1 MSFDADAVRRDFPG
15 LDLEVHG
22 RPLVY
27 LDNAAATHK
36 PQAVLDEYQRVYLEE
51 NANVHRGIHTLSQLA
66 TEDYE
71 RARRTVARYLNAPS
85 EDEIVFVRGTTEAI
99 NLVAWTFGR
108 QRLVRGTNVVISA
121 LEHHSNI
128 VPWQLVTDITG
139 AELRVIPLDDR
150 GDVTYAAFEATVDEY
165 TAMISVAHISNALGT
180 ILPVKDICR
189 FANERRIPVLIDG
202 AQGMSHDHPDV
213 QELGCDFYA
222 FSGHK
227 VFAPTGIGALWGK
240 MEHLSDM
247 PPWHGGGEMI
257 ETVTF
262 EGSTYAE
269 PPARFEAGTP
279 NFAGAIA
286 MGRALE
292 YLEALDEEG
301 MLAHEADLLEYGT
314 QRLLQIE
321 GLRIIGTAPR
331 KSCVL
336 SFIIEGIH
344 PHDIGAVLDQ
354 QGIAVRVGHHCA
366 QPVMAHFGLPATT
379 RASLSMYNTR
389 ADIDALVEG
398 LKTVKML
405 FS

>member
-1 MSFDADAVRRDFPG
+1 MGFDAEAVRRDFPG

-27 LDNAAATHK
+27 LDNAATTHK
-36 PQAVLDEYQRVYLEE
+36 PQVVLDEYQRVYLEE

-71 RARRTVARYLNAPS
+71 KARRTVARYLNAS
-85 EDEIVFVRGTTEAI
+85 TDNEIVFVRGTTEAI

-108 QRLVRGTNVVISA
+108 ERLVRGTNVVISG

-128 VPWQLVTDITG
+128 VPWQLVTQQTG
-139 AELRVIPLDDR
+139 ASVKVVPLDAH
-150 GDVTYAAFEATVDEY
+150 GDVTLEAFEATLDTS

-180 ILPVKDICR
+180 VLPVKGICDIAR
-189 FANERRIPVLIDG
+189 KRGIPVLLDG

-213 QELGCDFYA
+213 QALGCDFYV

-240 MEHLSDM
+240 YEHLEKM

-262 EGSTYAE
+262 EGSTFAA

-286 MGRALE
+286 LGRALE
-292 YLEALDEEG
+292 YLESLDEAG
-301 MLAHEADLLEYGT
+301 MLAHEADLLAYGT
-314 QRLLQIE
+314 QRLQEIE
-321 GLRIIGTAPR
+321 GLRLVGTAPQ

-336 SFIIEGIH
+336 SFVIDGIH

>member
-1 MSFDADAVRRDFPG
+1 
-15 LDLEVHG
+15 
-22 RPLVY
+22 
-27 LDNAAATHK
+27 
-36 PQAVLDEYQRVYLEE
+36 
-51 NANVHRGIHTLSQLA
+51 
-66 TEDYE
+66 
-71 RARRTVARYLNAPS
+71 
-85 EDEIVFVRGTTEAI
+85 
-99 NLVAWTFGR
+99 
-108 QRLVRGTNVVISA
+108 GTNVVISG

-128 VPWQLVTDITG
+128 VPWQLVTDLTG
-139 AELRVIPLDDR
+139 AELKVVPLDEH
-150 GDVTYAAFEATVDEY
+150 GDVTIEAFEATIDAN

-180 ILPVKDICR
+180 ILPVKEICQI
-189 FANERRIPVLIDG
+189 ANSRNIPVLLDG

-213 QELGCDFYA
+213 QALGCDFYV

-240 MEHLSDM
+240 MQHLEAM

-262 EGSTYAE
+262 EGSTYAA

-286 MGRALE
+286 LGRALE
-292 YLEALDEEG
+292 YLESLDEDA
-301 MLAHEADLLEYGT
+301 MVAHEADLLAYGT
-314 QRLLQIE
+314 RRLEEIE
-321 GLRIIGTAPR
+321 GLRIIGTAPH

-336 SFIIEGIH
+336 SFVIDGIH

>member
-1 MSFDADAVRRDFPG
+1 
-15 LDLEVHG
+15 
-22 RPLVY
+22 
-27 LDNAAATHK
+27 
-36 PQAVLDEYQRVYLEE
+36 
-51 NANVHRGIHTLSQLA
+51 
-66 TEDYE
+66 
-71 RARRTVARYLNAPS
+71 
-85 EDEIVFVRGTTEAI
+85 
-99 NLVAWTFGR
+99 
-108 QRLVRGTNVVISA
+108 
-121 LEHHSNI
+121 
-128 VPWQLVTDITG
+128 
-139 AELRVIPLDDR
+139 
-150 GDVTYAAFEATVDEY
+150 
-165 TAMISVAHISNALGT
+165 MISVAHISNALGT
-180 ILPVKDICR
+180 ILPVRDICR